1 MRKKILCRLSVANM
15 YTKEMI
21 VVSTSLI
28 PFLEMNGNANE
39 AIDLYV
45 KALDA
50 KVTYMLRYGD
60 LPENPEA
67 PLPPEQKDWVN
78 YAVLKIGDSE
88 LQISDHVTG
97 STYKKGTQITIVV
110 QTNDKEKATRYFEA
124 LKQGGRVNQPLQ
136 ASFFSPAYGNVTD
149 KFGITFRI
157 LTKGRQ

>member
-1 MRKKILCRLSVANM
+1 
-15 YTKEMI
+15 MI
-21 VVSTSLI
+21 VSTNLI
-28 PFLEMNGNANE
+28 PFLEMNGSANE

-50 KVTYMLRYGD
+50 KVAYMLRFGD
-60 LPENPEA
+60 MPENPEA
-67 PLPPEQKDWVN
+67 PLPPEKKDWVN

-97 STYKKGTQITIVV
+97 SAYEKGTQITIVV
-110 QTNDKEKATRYFEA
+110 QTDDKEKAAQYFEA
-124 LKQGGRVNQPLQ
+124 LKQGGRVNEPLQ

-157 LTKGRQ
+157 LAKRQ

>member
-1 MRKKILCRLSVANM
+1 
-15 YTKEMI
+15 MI

-28 PFLEMNGNANE
+28 PFLEMNGSANE

-45 KALDA
+45 KALNA
-50 KVTYMLRYGD
+50 KVTYMLRFSD
-60 LPENPEA
+60 MPKNQEA
-67 PLPPEQKDWVN
+67 PLPPEKKDWVN

-88 LQISDHVTG
+88 LQITDNFTG
-97 STYKKGTQITIVV
+97 STYEKGTQITIVV
-110 QTNDKEKATRYFEA
+110 QTDDKEKAAQYFEA
-124 LKQGGRVNQPLQ
+124 LKQGGRVNDPLQ

>member
-1 MRKKILCRLSVANM
+1 M
-15 YTKEMI
+15 
-21 VVSTSLI
+21 STNLI
-28 PFLEMNGNANE
+28 PFLEMNGSANE

-50 KVTYMLRYGD
+50 KVAYMLRFGD
-60 LPENPEA
+60 MPENPEA
-67 PLPPEQKDWVN
+67 PLPPEKKDWVN

-97 STYKKGTQITIVV
+97 SAYEKGTQITIVV
-110 QTNDKEKATRYFEA
+110 QTDDKEKAARYFEA
-124 LKQGGRVNQPLQ
+124 LKQGGRVNEPLQ

-157 LTKGRQ
+157 LAKRQ

>member
-1 MRKKILCRLSVANM
+1 
-15 YTKEMI
+15 MI

-28 PFLEMNGNANE
+28 PFLEMNGSANE

-50 KVTYMLRYGD
+50 KVTYMLRFGD
-60 LPENPEA
+60 MPENPEA
-67 PLPPEQKDWVN
+67 PLPPEKKDWVN
-78 YAVLKIGDSE
+78 YAALKIGDSE
-88 LQISDHVTG
+88 LQITDNVTG
-97 STYKKGTQITIVV
+97 STYEKGTQITIVV
-110 QTNDKEKATRYFEA
+110 QTDDKEKATQYFEA
-124 LKQGGRVNQPLQ
+124 LKQGGRVNDPLQ